1 MHGNQRK
8 LFSVLCSTWIGVLKL
23 CEFFSRFGINYRSCS
38 CKRKLTEWASHNL
51 KNRYWYIKFKLA
63 CSLRTFCNLFFILA
77 FCSLYKTS
85 ARLQDQDTTLWAQN
99 FGTHLRGWREFKKMF
114 WTFCKSYDI
123 SEYHYRP
130 FKIKSYFQNCKTTNT
145 IDQTI
150 QSSYMFTC
158 WLMHSHQ
165 KVTH

>member
-63 CSLRTFCNLFFILA
+63 CSLRTFCILLFILA

-123 SEYHYRP
+123 SKYHYHP
-130 FKIKSYFQNCKTTNT
+130 FKINAISRTARQ
-145 IDQTI
+145 QT
-150 QSSYMFTC
+150 Q
-158 WLMHSHQ
+158 
-165 KVTH
+165 

>member
-1 MHGNQRK
+1 MDRS
-8 LFSVLCSTWIGVLKL
+8 FEIMWV
-23 CEFFSRFGINYRSCS
+23 FSRFGINYRSCS

-63 CSLRTFCNLFFILA
+63 CSLRTFCILLFISAL
-77 FCSLYKTS
+77 CSLYKTS
-85 ARLQDQDTTLWAQN
+85 ARLQDQDTTLCAQN
-99 FGTHLRGWREFKKMF
+99 FGTHKWLTRILKNV
-114 WTFCKSYDI
+114 WTFSKSYDI
-123 SEYHYRP
+123 SKYHYHP